1 MNISSKDDC
10 GRYVL
15 DTENIRFVFAAV
27 KDTILQLNLKE
38 YNLVWGG
45 GCCVLLLTMLL
56 HVGACADDT
65 RHVLTLAWQ
74 WHSIAK
80 HGTPQLPWAAT
91 CFVVSVGIL
100 NQIAFVQKIYIHT
113 HTYTCMHVW
122 DSLFCCGQLS
132 GEKKAN
138 CLKPSLNLLFSR
150 LSIFVLCSAICFW
163 MVLCSCFTISCSART
178 ARLYHPLQQFSSYD
192 FHVVQL

>member
-38 YNLVWGG
+38 YNLVW

-113 HTYTCMHVW
+113 HIHMYACMG
-122 DSLFCCGQLS
+122 F
-132 GEKKAN
+132 
-138 CLKPSLNLLFSR
+138 
-150 LSIFVLCSAICFW
+150 FVLLW
-163 MVLCSCFTISCSART
+163 TIVRREKGKLLETESE
-178 ARLYHPLQQFSSYD
+178 PF
-192 FHVVQL
+192 VQSIVNFCPVQCHLFLDGFMFLLHNFL